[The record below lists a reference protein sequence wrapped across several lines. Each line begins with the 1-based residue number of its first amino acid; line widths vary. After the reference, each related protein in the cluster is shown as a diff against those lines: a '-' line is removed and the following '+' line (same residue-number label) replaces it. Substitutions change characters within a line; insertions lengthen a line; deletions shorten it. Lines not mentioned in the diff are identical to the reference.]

1 MQTAIFGRRRA
12 IVCQPPC
19 SVSGSLPSMSN
30 FIQVGAIPRS
40 ASSSVTICTSQVPTD
55 EIREL
60 VPSIVKRTVSRR
72 EPVAYG
78 CSVIRGSP
86 VDGRLQCR
94 EIHRIRLKCNNL
106 VKWSSVAR
114 RNWAMVSPSKA
125 PQSTKTSFR
134 PSEKRR
140 EILDPRID
148 HLTRDIPQAEAH
160 LTVKL
165 LASLPVQQGSSTPD
179 LFIVLDII
187 TRSLPNPMRQQP
199 ISVVRNNGRER
210 DNIGR
215 PESPELVDAGPS
227 FLRCGSGAR

>member
-1 MQTAIFGRRRA
+1 MIDADRHFRA
-12 IVCQPPC
+12 TPRNRLPTSC

-86 VDGRLQCR
+86 LMATSCR

-106 VKWSSVAR
+106 VKMVVGSTAKLG
-114 RNWAMVSPSKA
+114 MVSPSKA
-125 PQSTKTSFR
+125 PQSTKPHSGR
-134 PSEKRR
+134 VKKAGN
-140 EILDPRID
+140 IDPRID

-187 TRSLPNPMRQQP
+187 TRSLPKPMRQQP
-199 ISVVRNNGRER
+199 ISVVSEQCRDGTIWTPRE
-210 DNIGR
+210 
-215 PESPELVDAGPS
+215 S
-227 FLRCGSGAR
+227 